1 MVSKIINRKKCIKNL
16 DELIEV
22 IDKESDELY
31 NAFYKDHPQQ
41 DWWSDEANKEF
52 KKLKESRFKIKDNA
66 ENLMVY
72 FSKYQ

>member
-1 MVSKIINRKKCIKNL
+1 MINRKKCIKNL

-41 DWWSDEANKEF
+41 EWWSVEADKEF
-52 KKLKESRFKIKDNA
+52 DKLKESRYKIMDNVVNLKTYFLKD
-66 ENLMVY
+66 
-72 FSKYQ
+72 Q